1 MLLIR
6 NAEED
11 MDLNGVIIEKDTK
24 VSVDITMIHLHPKYW
39 TNPEN
44 FDPDRFAENGEHG
57 THSGL
62 TWVPFS
68 NGTRQCIGMN
78 FSLTEQRVVLAMMC
92 K

>member
-1 MLLIR
+1 MR

-11 MDLNGVIIEKDTK
+11 MDLGGVFIKKDTK

-39 TNPEN
+39 TNPEK

-78 FSLTEQRVVLAMMC
+78 FSLAEQRVFLAMTC